1 MKSYVYLLLFLGLFG
16 CAQIA
21 KSDAL
26 VVVEDA
32 HLVQILNNIELVE
45 DRREFPLRVRVF
57 RLREL
62 GECDGPYV
70 RCPKEI
76 FYIAVSTFDE
86 VPDQKLFVLPES
98 LGWQFDGWSK
108 WPSSD
113 SASESVVFEAT
124 SQTVL
129 ADGDEKKPSAQR
141 HKVQVNAHSGSIV
154 LENNN
159 SAE

>member
-1 MKSYVYLLLFLGLFG
+1 MTKSNVYLLLFLGLFG

-32 HLVQILNNIELVE
+32 HLIQILNNIELVE

-70 RCPKEI
+70 RCPKETL
-76 FYIAVSTFDE
+76 YIAVSTYDE
-86 VPDQKLFVLPES
+86 APDQKLFVLPKS
-98 LGWQFDGWSK
+98 LGWQFEGWSK

-113 SASESVVFEAT
+113 DASESAIFAAT
-124 SQTVL
+124 SQIVL
-129 ADGDEKKPSAQR
+129 ADGDEKKPSEQR
-141 HKVQVNAHSGSIV
+141 FSVQVNAHSGSIV
-154 LENNN
+154 LDKNN
-159 SAE
+159 